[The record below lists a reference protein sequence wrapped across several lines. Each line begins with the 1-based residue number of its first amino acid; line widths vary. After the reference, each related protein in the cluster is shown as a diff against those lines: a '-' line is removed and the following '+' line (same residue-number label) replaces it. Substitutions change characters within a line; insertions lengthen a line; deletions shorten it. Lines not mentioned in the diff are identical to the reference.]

1 MSKAT
6 LQCNALYLVPTR
18 HKAPSSDD
26 ELNYFAG
33 AALAGQPDRS
43 GTQFIHTA
51 GTSILHVMDWGWE
64 RESSRTSQRRDPDH

>member
-18 HKAPSSDD
+18 HKAPSSDN

-33 AALAGQPDRS
+33 AALAGQPDRLYLC
-43 GTQFIHTA
+43 TRMIFRYA
-51 GTSILHVMDWGWE
+51 VYPY
-64 RESSRTSQRRDPDH
+64 SQY